1 METRTPQTEPVL
13 GEERSA
19 APGHPMRIL
28 IRPFFACRLC
38 WRITFA
44 VFALILAVEAVIL
57 VPSARH
63 FAANERQLLAD
74 QVQILIEP
82 LLARHP
88 PGAAPPDLRPAL
100 GQYGVAGI
108 SLHAPGVAWVASA
121 GEAPELPGESI
132 DMMARPFA
140 DGWSETT
147 LVAAWLSPSMTG
159 HLVAVRA
166 DASAIAPRLHAY
178 VARVAGL
185 VALIVLVVTVGTMF
199 VIDLSV
205 LRPVLR
211 LRESSL
217 RAGSEPESA
226 ERFTV
231 PTRRQDEI
239 GELVRAH
246 NSMLQQISD
255 SRRRDRELAEERA
268 QFLAHHESLTG
279 LPNRAALLEHLDRE
293 ISARGATL
301 LLVNLTQFRSLN
313 AGFGTGIGDRILRD
327 LALRL
332 RSGAGASGFV
342 AHLGADRFALALPGV
357 LPAGDAALAAETVLR
372 SLALP
377 FEYEDGISLSP
388 PARIGIAQSGSRG
401 EDGPALLAQADLA
414 LSRTDGAGEVGYQFF
429 SPSLALDARARQEL
443 ARDLK
448 HALERGELFIALQ
461 PKFRLAGEAF
471 DLLAGAEVLVR
482 WRHPSRGLVSPAE
495 FIPLAEASG
504 LIVPIGA
511 FVLDAAC
518 GQIREW
524 QARHVHAPRL
534 AVNLSAQQFGQPHL
548 LEAIERAMLRAGI
561 PPDRLE
567 FEITETAAMRD
578 VERTSAILV
587 AMRSLGVHVSI
598 DDFGTGYSS
607 LNYLRRFAVDAI
619 KIDKSFVDDIGAD
632 HHAEA
637 ICDAILRL
645 GQSLGTKVIAEG
657 VENESQAQ
665 FLRQRRCDEAQGYLF
680 GRPVPAAEFE
690 KLHLRG
696 KEIALAPVY

>member
-1 METRTPQTEPVL
+1 
-13 GEERSA
+13 
-19 APGHPMRIL
+19 MRIL

-44 VFALILAVEAVIL
+44 VFALILVVEAVIL
-57 VPSARH
+57 VPSAH
-63 FAANERQLLAD
+63 QFTANERQLLAN
-74 QVQILIEP
+74 QVQILVEP

-88 PGAAPPDLRPAL
+88 AGAARPDLRPLL

-108 SLHAPGVAWVASA
+108 SLHAPGGMRVASA
-121 GEAPELPGESI
+121 GEAPDPPGKSI
-132 DMMARPFA
+132 DMMSRPFA
-140 DGWSETT
+140 DGSSETT
-147 LVAAWLSPSMTG
+147 LLAAWLSPSMIG
-159 HLVAVRA
+159 HQVAVRA

-246 NSMLQQISD
+246 NAMLQQISD
-255 SRRRDRELAEERA
+255 SRRRDREAAEERA
-268 QFLAHHESLTG
+268 QFLARHESLTG

-293 ISARGATL
+293 IPAGGATL

-313 AGFGTGIGDRILRD
+313 AGFGIGIGDRILRD
-327 LALRL
+327 LAVRL
-332 RSGAGASGFV
+332 RSGADAAAFV

-372 SLALP
+372 RLALP
-377 FEYEDGISLSP
+377 FEYEGGISLSP
-388 PARIGIAQSGSRG
+388 AARIGIAQSGSRG
-401 EDGPALLAQADLA
+401 EDGPVLLAQADLA
-414 LSRTDGAGEVGYQFF
+414 LSRTDGAGEGSYQFF

-448 HALERGELFIALQ
+448 HALEHGELYIALQ
-461 PKFRLAGEAF
+461 PKFRLAGEAS
-471 DLLAGAEVLVR
+471 DRLAGAEVLVR

-524 QARHVHAPRL
+524 QARHVRAPRL
-534 AVNLSAQQFGQPHL
+534 AVNLSAQQFGQPQL
-548 LEAIERAMLRAGI
+548 LEAIQRAVLRVGI

-587 AMRSLGVHVSI
+587 AMRSLGVHISI

-619 KIDKSFVDDIGAD
+619 KIDKSFVDDIGSN

-657 VENESQAQ
+657 VENEAQAQ
-665 FLRQRRCDEAQGYLF
+665 FLRHRRCDEAQGYLF
-680 GRPVPAAEFE
+680 GRPVPAVEFE
-690 KLHLRG
+690 KLHLRAR
-696 KEIALAPVY
+696 EITPAPAMRSRTSGAGFDSPIAQDR